1 MKFKPCTYYLGLSC
15 FPISIMALLNIFYSF
30 YFDYL
35 LNVQAYIAVLF
46 LSLIVGFNLYN
57 FGKKEKENINI
68 FEQIFTILLIYFLI
82 SFFIQIPFYFSEY
95 KVSFLESYFE
105 SISGLTGTGFTIF
118 ENIRFLDD
126 PILLWRSSSQWIGGL
141 YFLIFLILIF
151 SNKQLNF
158 KLLDLTYNQENKI
171 NFAPN
176 LRTVSTRIFFI
187 YLTLT
192 FLIFVIFLLS
202 GIRLF
207 DGLNL
212 SMTVISSG
220 GFLPTD
226 SLDNIIKTN
235 YQLVSLSLGFLISIL
250 NFYLLYNLFLKRENL
265 KDHKE
270 DLYIIISI
278 FVFTTIFYL
287 LSNFNIFQSLLTVLS
302 SIGNSGI
309 SITSIPNNYG
319 LYFLTLTIIGG
330 CVLSS
335 TSGIKFLRI
344 YILVKGFI
352 IEIYRLVQPNV
363 ILNNKIMFSD
373 KKITNEIIKIS
384 FLAFILFFLSIF
396 LLSGILLVDFLDFEN
411 SFKLSILT
419 LTNTVSSDIY
429 SMEKI
434 EFMNLSS
441 FSKISII
448 LFMVIAKVELISI
461 FILIQ
466 KVFIKN

>member
-1 MKFKPCTYYLGLSC
+1 MKLKPCIYYLGLSC

-35 LNVQAYIAVLF
+35 LNIQTYIAVLF

-141 YFLIFLILIF
+141 YFLIFLVLIF

-176 LRTVSTRIFFI
+176 LQIVSTRIFFI

-192 FLIFVIFLLS
+192 ILIFVIFLLS

-212 SMTVISSG
+212 TMTVISSG

-235 YQLVSLSLGFLISIL
+235 YQSVSLSLGFIISIL

-278 FVFTTIFYL
+278 FVFTMIFYL
-287 LSNFNIFQSLLTVLS
+287 LSDFNILQSLLTVLS
-302 SIGNSGI
+302 SISNSGI

-319 LYFLTLTIIGG
+319 LYFITLTIIGG

-344 YILVKGFI
+344 YILVKGFL

-384 FLAFILFFLSIF
+384 FIVFILFFISIF
-396 LLSGILLVDFLDFEN
+396 LLSSILLVDFLDFEN

-429 SMEKI
+429 SMQKI
-434 EFMNLSS
+434 EFVNLSS

>member
-1 MKFKPCTYYLGLSC
+1 MKLKPCIYYLGLSC

-35 LNVQAYIAVLF
+35 LNIQTYIAVLF

-141 YFLIFLILIF
+141 YFLIFLVLIF

-176 LRTVSTRIFFI
+176 LRIVSTRIFFI

-192 FLIFVIFLLS
+192 ILIFVIFLLS

-212 SMTVISSG
+212 TMTVISSG

-235 YQLVSLSLGFLISIL
+235 YQSVSLSLGFIISIL

-278 FVFTTIFYL
+278 FVFTMIFYL
-287 LSNFNIFQSLLTVLS
+287 LSDFNILQSLLTVLS
-302 SIGNSGI
+302 SISNSGI

-319 LYFLTLTIIGG
+319 LYFITLTIIGG

-344 YILVKGFI
+344 YILVKGFL

-384 FLAFILFFLSIF
+384 FLVFILFFLSIF
-396 LLSGILLVDFLDFEN
+396 ILSGILLVDFLDFEN

-429 SMEKI
+429 SMQKI
-434 EFMNLSS
+434 EFVNLSS

>member
-1 MKFKPCTYYLGLSC
+1 MKLKPCIYYLGLSC

-35 LNVQAYIAVLF
+35 LNVQTYIAVLF

-141 YFLIFLILIF
+141 YFLIFLVLIF

-176 LRTVSTRIFFI
+176 LRIVSTRIFFI

-192 FLIFVIFLLS
+192 LLIFVIFLLS

-212 SMTVISSG
+212 TMTVISSG

-235 YQLVSLSLGFLISIL
+235 YQSLSLSLGFLISIL

-270 DLYIIISI
+270 DFYIIISI
-278 FVFTTIFYL
+278 FVFTMIFYL
-287 LSNFNIFQSLLTVLS
+287 LSDFNIFQSLLTVLS

-319 LYFLTLTIIGG
+319 LYFITLTIIGG

-344 YILVKGFI
+344 YILVKGFL

-363 ILNNKIMFSD
+363 ILNNKIMFTD

-384 FLAFILFFLSIF
+384 FLVFILFFISIF

-434 EFMNLSS
+434 EFVNLSS

-448 LFMVIAKVELISI
+448 LFMVIAKVEVISI

>member
-1 MKFKPCTYYLGLSC
+1 M
-15 FPISIMALLNIFYSF
+15 
-30 YFDYL
+30 
-35 LNVQAYIAVLF
+35 
-46 LSLIVGFNLYN
+46 
-57 FGKKEKENINI
+57 
-68 FEQIFTILLIYFLI
+68 
-82 SFFIQIPFYFSEY
+82 
-95 KVSFLESYFE
+95 
-105 SISGLTGTGFTIF
+105 
-118 ENIRFLDD
+118 DD

-141 YFLIFLILIF
+141 YFLIFLVLIF

-226 SLDNIIKTN
+226 SLDSIIKTN
-235 YQLVSLSLGFLISIL
+235 YQSVSLSLGFLISIL

-278 FVFTTIFYL
+278 FVFTIIFYL
-287 LSNFNIFQSLLTVLS
+287 LSDFNIFQSLLTVLS

-344 YILVKGFI
+344 YILVKGFL

-384 FLAFILFFLSIF
+384 FLVFILFFLSIF
-396 LLSGILLVDFLDFEN
+396 LLSGILLFDFLDFEN

-434 EFMNLSS
+434 EFVNLSS

>member
-1 MKFKPCTYYLGLSC
+1 MKLKPCIYYLGLSC
-15 FPISIMALLNIFYSF
+15 FPISMMALMNIFYSF

-35 LNVQAYIAVLF
+35 LNIQTYIAVLF

-68 FEQIFTILLIYFLI
+68 FEQILTILLIYFFI

-95 KVSFLESYFE
+95 KISFLESYFE

-118 ENIRFLDD
+118 ENIRFLDS
-126 PILLWRSSSQWIGGL
+126 PILLWRSSSQRIGGL
-141 YFLIFLILIF
+141 YFLIFLVLIF

-158 KLLDLTYNQENKI
+158 KLLDLTYNQESKI

-176 LRTVSTRIFFI
+176 LRIVSTRIFFI

-192 FLIFVIFLLS
+192 LLIFVIFLLS

-212 SMTVISSG
+212 SMTIISSG

-235 YQLVSLSLGFLISIL
+235 YQSVSLSLGFLVAIL
-250 NFYLLYNLFLKRENL
+250 NFYLLYNLFFKRENL

-270 DLYIIISI
+270 DLYLLISI
-278 FVFTTIFYL
+278 FVFTIIFYL
-287 LSNFNIFQSLLTVLS
+287 LSDYNIFQSLLTVLS

-309 SITSIPNNYG
+309 SITPIPNNYG

-344 YILVKGFI
+344 YILVKGFL

-384 FLAFILFFLSIF
+384 FLVFILFFLSIF
-396 LLSGILLVDFLDFEN
+396 ILSGILLVDFLDFEN

-429 SMEKI
+429 SMQKI
-434 EFMNLSS
+434 EFVNLSS

>member
-1 MKFKPCTYYLGLSC
+1 MKLKPCIYYLGLSC

-35 LNVQAYIAVLF
+35 LNIQTYIAVLF

-141 YFLIFLILIF
+141 YFLIFLVLIF

-176 LRTVSTRIFFI
+176 LRIVSTRIFFI

-192 FLIFVIFLLS
+192 ILIFVIFLLS

-212 SMTVISSG
+212 TMTVISSG

-235 YQLVSLSLGFLISIL
+235 YQSVSLSLGFIISIL

-265 KDHKE
+265 KEHKE

-278 FVFTTIFYL
+278 FVFTMIFYL
-287 LSNFNIFQSLLTVLS
+287 LSDFNILQSLLTVLS
-302 SIGNSGI
+302 SISNSGI

-319 LYFLTLTIIGG
+319 LYFITLTIIGG

-344 YILVKGFI
+344 YILVKGFL

-384 FLAFILFFLSIF
+384 FIVFILFFISIF

-434 EFMNLSS
+434 EFVNLSS

-448 LFMVIAKVELISI
+448 LFMVVAKVELISI

>member
-1 MKFKPCTYYLGLSC
+1 MKLKPCIYYLGLSC

-35 LNVQAYIAVLF
+35 LNVQTYIAVLF

-118 ENIRFLDD
+118 ENLRFLDD
-126 PILLWRSSSQWIGGL
+126 PILLWRSSSQWIGGF
-141 YFLIFLILIF
+141 YFLIFLVLIF

-176 LRTVSTRIFFI
+176 LRIVSTRIFFI

-192 FLIFVIFLLS
+192 LLIFVIFLLS

-212 SMTVISSG
+212 TMTVISSG

-226 SLDNIIKTN
+226 SLDSIIKTN
-235 YQLVSLSLGFLISIL
+235 YQSASLSLGFLISIL

-270 DLYIIISI
+270 DFYIIISI
-278 FVFTTIFYL
+278 FVFTMIFYL
-287 LSNFNIFQSLLTVLS
+287 LSDFNIFQSLLTVLS

-309 SITSIPNNYG
+309 SITSIPSNYG
-319 LYFLTLTIIGG
+319 LYFITLTIIGG

-344 YILVKGFI
+344 YILVKGFL

-384 FLAFILFFLSIF
+384 FIVFILFFISIF

-434 EFMNLSS
+434 EFVNLSS

>member
-1 MKFKPCTYYLGLSC
+1 
-15 FPISIMALLNIFYSF
+15 
-30 YFDYL
+30 
-35 LNVQAYIAVLF
+35 
-46 LSLIVGFNLYN
+46 
-57 FGKKEKENINI
+57 
-68 FEQIFTILLIYFLI
+68 
-82 SFFIQIPFYFSEY
+82 
-95 KVSFLESYFE
+95 
-105 SISGLTGTGFTIF
+105 
-118 ENIRFLDD
+118 
-126 PILLWRSSSQWIGGL
+126 
-141 YFLIFLILIF
+141 
-151 SNKQLNF
+151 
-158 KLLDLTYNQENKI
+158 
-171 NFAPN
+171 
-176 LRTVSTRIFFI
+176 
-187 YLTLT
+187 LTLT
-192 FLIFVIFLLS
+192 ILIFVIFLLS

-212 SMTVISSG
+212 TMTVISSG

-235 YQLVSLSLGFLISIL
+235 YQSVSLSLGFIISIL

-278 FVFTTIFYL
+278 FVFTMIFYL
-287 LSNFNIFQSLLTVLS
+287 LSDFNILQSLLTVLS
-302 SIGNSGI
+302 SISNSGI

-319 LYFLTLTIIGG
+319 LYFITLTIIGG

-344 YILVKGFI
+344 YILVKGFL

-384 FLAFILFFLSIF
+384 FIVFILFFISIF

-434 EFMNLSS
+434 EFVNLSS

-448 LFMVIAKVELISI
+448 LFMVVAKVELISI

>member
-1 MKFKPCTYYLGLSC
+1 MKLI
-15 FPISIMALLNIFYSF
+15 ISL
-30 YFDYL
+30 
-35 LNVQAYIAVLF
+35 
-46 LSLIVGFNLYN
+46 
-57 FGKKEKENINI
+57 
-68 FEQIFTILLIYFLI
+68 
-82 SFFIQIPFYFSEY
+82 PFYFSINNI
-95 KVSFLESYFE
+95 SFLNCYFE
-105 SISGLTGTGFTIF
+105 SISGFTSTGFTVF
-118 ENIRFLDD
+118 DNIKQIDTSL
-126 PILLWRSSSQWIGGL
+126 ILWRSSSQWIGGL
-141 YFLIFLILIF
+141 YFLFFLVLIF

-176 LRTVSTRIFFI
+176 LRIVSTRIFFI

-192 FLIFVIFLLS
+192 LLIFVIFLLS

-212 SMTVISSG
+212 TMTVISSG

-235 YQLVSLSLGFLISIL
+235 YQSVSLSLGFLISIL
-250 NFYLLYNLFLKRENL
+250 NFYLLYNLFFKRENL

-278 FVFTTIFYL
+278 FVFTMIFYL
-287 LSNFNIFQSLLTVLS
+287 LSDFNIFQSILTVLS

-319 LYFLTLTIIGG
+319 LYFITLTIIGG

-344 YILVKGFI
+344 YILVKGFL

-384 FLAFILFFLSIF
+384 FLIFILFFLSIF

-434 EFMNLSS
+434 EFVNLSS

-448 LFMVIAKVELISI
+448 LFMVVAKVELISI

>member
-1 MKFKPCTYYLGLSC
+1 
-15 FPISIMALLNIFYSF
+15 MALLNIFYSF

-35 LNVQAYIAVLF
+35 LNIQTYVAVLF

-68 FEQIFTILLIYFLI
+68 FEQIFTILLIYFFI

-95 KVSFLESYFE
+95 NVSFLESYFE

-118 ENIRFLDD
+118 ENLRFLDD
-126 PILLWRSSSQWIGGL
+126 PILLWRSSSQWIGGF
-141 YFLIFLILIF
+141 YFLIFLVLIF

-158 KLLDLTYNQENKI
+158 KLLDLVYNQENKI

-176 LRTVSTRIFFI
+176 LKIVSTRIFFI

-192 FLIFVIFLLS
+192 FLIFVIFLIS

-212 SMTVISSG
+212 SMTVVSSG

-226 SLDNIIKTN
+226 SLNNIIKTN
-235 YQLVSLSLGFLISIL
+235 YQSVSLSLGFLISIL
-250 NFYLLYNLFLKRENL
+250 NFYLLYNLFFKRENL

-270 DLYIIISI
+270 DLYLIISI
-278 FVFTTIFYL
+278 FAFIMIFYL
-287 LSNFNIFQSLLTVLS
+287 LSDFNIFQSLLTVLS
-302 SIGNSGI
+302 SISNSGI
-309 SITSIPNNYG
+309 SIIPIPNNYG

-330 CVLSS
+330 CVLSL

-344 YILVKGFI
+344 YILVKGFL

-384 FLAFILFFLSIF
+384 FLVFILFFISIF

-429 SMEKI
+429 SIEKI
-434 EFMNLSS
+434 EFVNLSS

-448 LFMVIAKVELISI
+448 LFMVVAKVELISI

>member
-1 MKFKPCTYYLGLSC
+1 MKLKPCIYYLGLSC

-35 LNVQAYIAVLF
+35 LNIQTYIAVLF

-141 YFLIFLILIF
+141 YFLIFLVLIF

-176 LRTVSTRIFFI
+176 LRIVSTRIFFI

-192 FLIFVIFLLS
+192 ILIFVIFLLS

-212 SMTVISSG
+212 TMTVISSG

-235 YQLVSLSLGFLISIL
+235 YQSVSLSLGFIISIL

-278 FVFTTIFYL
+278 FVFTMIFYL
-287 LSNFNIFQSLLTVLS
+287 LSDFNILQSLLTVLS
-302 SIGNSGI
+302 SISNSGI
-309 SITSIPNNYG
+309 SITSIPNNYA
-319 LYFLTLTIIGG
+319 LYFITLTIIGG

-344 YILVKGFI
+344 YILVKGFL

-384 FLAFILFFLSIF
+384 FIVFILFFISIF
-396 LLSGILLVDFLDFEN
+396 LLSAILLVDFLDFEN

-434 EFMNLSS
+434 EFVNLSS

-448 LFMVIAKVELISI
+448 LFMVVAKVELISI

>member
-1 MKFKPCTYYLGLSC
+1 MKLKPCIYYLGLSC

-35 LNVQAYIAVLF
+35 LNIQTYIAVLF

-141 YFLIFLILIF
+141 YFLIFLVLIF

-176 LRTVSTRIFFI
+176 LRIVSTRIFFI

-192 FLIFVIFLLS
+192 ILIFVIFLLS

-212 SMTVISSG
+212 TMTIISSG

-235 YQLVSLSLGFLISIL
+235 YQSVSLSLGFIISIL

-278 FVFTTIFYL
+278 FVFTMIFYL
-287 LSNFNIFQSLLTVLS
+287 LSDFNILQSLLTVLS
-302 SIGNSGI
+302 SISNSGI

-319 LYFLTLTIIGG
+319 LYFITLTIIGG

-344 YILVKGFI
+344 YILVKGFL

-384 FLAFILFFLSIF
+384 FLVFILFFISIF

-434 EFMNLSS
+434 EFVNLSS

>member
-1 MKFKPCTYYLGLSC
+1 MKLKPCIYYLGLSC

-35 LNVQAYIAVLF
+35 LNIQTYIAVLF

-141 YFLIFLILIF
+141 YFLIFLVLIF

-176 LRTVSTRIFFI
+176 LRIVSTRIFFI

-192 FLIFVIFLLS
+192 ILIFVIFLLS

-212 SMTVISSG
+212 TMTVISSG

-235 YQLVSLSLGFLISIL
+235 YQSVSLSLGFIISIL

-278 FVFTTIFYL
+278 FVFTMIFYL
-287 LSNFNIFQSLLTVLS
+287 LSDFNILQSLLTVLS
-302 SIGNSGI
+302 SISNSGI

-319 LYFLTLTIIGG
+319 LYFITLTIIGG

-344 YILVKGFI
+344 YILVKGFL

-384 FLAFILFFLSIF
+384 FLVFILFFLSIF
-396 LLSGILLVDFLDFEN
+396 ILSGILLVDFLDFEN

-429 SMEKI
+429 SIEKI
-434 EFMNLSS
+434 EFVNLSS

-448 LFMVIAKVELISI
+448 LFMVVAKVELISI

>member
-1 MKFKPCTYYLGLSC
+1 MKLKPCIYYLGLSC

-35 LNVQAYIAVLF
+35 LNIQTYIAVLF

-141 YFLIFLILIF
+141 YFLIFLVLIF

-176 LRTVSTRIFFI
+176 LRIVSTRIFFI

-192 FLIFVIFLLS
+192 ILIFVIFLLS

-212 SMTVISSG
+212 TMTVISSG

-235 YQLVSLSLGFLISIL
+235 YQSVSLSLGFIISIL

-278 FVFTTIFYL
+278 FVFTMIFYL
-287 LSNFNIFQSLLTVLS
+287 LSDFNILQSLLTVLS
-302 SIGNSGI
+302 SISNSGI

-319 LYFLTLTIIGG
+319 LYFITLTIIGG

-344 YILVKGFI
+344 YILVKGFL
-352 IEIYRLVQPNV
+352 IEMYRLVQPNV

-384 FLAFILFFLSIF
+384 FLVFILFFISIF

-434 EFMNLSS
+434 EFVNLSS

-448 LFMVIAKVELISI
+448 LFMVVAKVELISI

>member
-1 MKFKPCTYYLGLSC
+1 MKLKPCIYYLGLSC
-15 FPISIMALLNIFYSF
+15 FPISMMALMNIFYSF

-35 LNVQAYIAVLF
+35 LNIQTYIAVLF

-68 FEQIFTILLIYFLI
+68 FEQILTILLIYFFI

-95 KVSFLESYFE
+95 KISFLESYFE

-118 ENIRFLDD
+118 ENIRFLDS

-141 YFLIFLILIF
+141 YFLIFLVLIF

-158 KLLDLTYNQENKI
+158 KLLDLTYNQESKI

-176 LRTVSTRIFFI
+176 LRIVSTRIFFI

-192 FLIFVIFLLS
+192 LLIFVIFLLS

-212 SMTVISSG
+212 SMTIISSG

-235 YQLVSLSLGFLISIL
+235 YQSVSLSLGFLVAIL
-250 NFYLLYNLFLKRENL
+250 NFYLLYNLFFKRENL

-270 DLYIIISI
+270 DLYLLISI
-278 FVFTTIFYL
+278 FVFTIIFYL
-287 LSNFNIFQSLLTVLS
+287 LSDYNIFQSLLTVLS

-309 SITSIPNNYG
+309 SITPIPNNYG

-344 YILVKGFI
+344 YILVKGFL

-384 FLAFILFFLSIF
+384 FIVFILFFISIF
-396 LLSGILLVDFLDFEN
+396 LLSSILLVDFLDFEN

-429 SMEKI
+429 SIEKI
-434 EFMNLSS
+434 EFVNLSS

-448 LFMVIAKVELISI
+448 LFMVVAKVELISI

>member
-1 MKFKPCTYYLGLSC
+1 MKLKPCIYYLGLSC

-35 LNVQAYIAVLF
+35 LNIQTYIAVLF

-141 YFLIFLILIF
+141 YFLIFLVLIF

-192 FLIFVIFLLS
+192 FIIFVIFLLS

-207 DGLNL
+207 DSLNL
-212 SMTVISSG
+212 SMTVVSSG

-226 SLDNIIKTN
+226 TLNDIIKTN
-235 YQLVSLSLGFLISIL
+235 YQSVSLSIGFLISIL
-250 NFYLLYNLFLKRENL
+250 NFYLLYNLFFKRENL

-278 FVFTTIFYL
+278 FVFTMIFYL
-287 LSNFNIFQSLLTVLS
+287 LSDFNILQSLLTVLS
-302 SIGNSGI
+302 SISNSGI

-319 LYFLTLTIIGG
+319 LFFITLTIIGG

-344 YILVKGFI
+344 YILVKGFL

-384 FLAFILFFLSIF
+384 FIVFILFFISIF

-434 EFMNLSS
+434 EFVNLSS

-448 LFMVIAKVELISI
+448 LFMVVAKVELISI

>member
-1 MKFKPCTYYLGLSC
+1 MKLKPCIYYLGLSC

-35 LNVQAYIAVLF
+35 LNIQTYIAVLF

-141 YFLIFLILIF
+141 YFLIFLVLIF

-176 LRTVSTRIFFI
+176 LRIVSTRIFFI

-192 FLIFVIFLLS
+192 ILIFVIFLLS

-212 SMTVISSG
+212 TMTVISSG

-235 YQLVSLSLGFLISIL
+235 YQSVSLSLGFIISIL

-278 FVFTTIFYL
+278 FVFTMIFYL
-287 LSNFNIFQSLLTVLS
+287 LSDFNILQSLLTVLS
-302 SIGNSGI
+302 SISNSGI

-319 LYFLTLTIIGG
+319 LYFITLTIIGG

-344 YILVKGFI
+344 YILVKGFL

-384 FLAFILFFLSIF
+384 FIVFILFFISIF
-396 LLSGILLVDFLDFEN
+396 LLSAILLVDFLDFEN

-434 EFMNLSS
+434 EFVNLSS

-448 LFMVIAKVELISI
+448 LFMVVAKVELISI

>member
-1 MKFKPCTYYLGLSC
+1 MKLKPCIYYLGLSC

-35 LNVQAYIAVLF
+35 LNIQTYVAVLF

-68 FEQIFTILLIYFLI
+68 FEQIFTILLIYFFI

-95 KVSFLESYFE
+95 NVSFLESYFE

-118 ENIRFLDD
+118 ENLRFLDD
-126 PILLWRSSSQWIGGL
+126 PILLWRSSSQWIGGF
-141 YFLIFLILIF
+141 YFLIFLVLIF

-158 KLLDLTYNQENKI
+158 KLLDLVYNQENKI

-176 LRTVSTRIFFI
+176 LKIVSTRIFFI

-192 FLIFVIFLLS
+192 FLIFVIFLIS

-212 SMTVISSG
+212 SMTVVSSG

-226 SLDNIIKTN
+226 SLNNIIKTN
-235 YQLVSLSLGFLISIL
+235 YQSVSLSLGFLISIL
-250 NFYLLYNLFLKRENL
+250 NFYLLYNLFFKRENL

-270 DLYIIISI
+270 DLYLIISI
-278 FVFTTIFYL
+278 FAFIMIFYL
-287 LSNFNIFQSLLTVLS
+287 LSDFNIFQSLLTVLS
-302 SIGNSGI
+302 SISNSGI
-309 SITSIPNNYG
+309 SIIPIPNNYG

-330 CVLSS
+330 CVLSL

-344 YILVKGFI
+344 YILVKGFL

-384 FLAFILFFLSIF
+384 FLVFILFFISIF

-429 SMEKI
+429 SVEKI
-434 EFMNLSS
+434 EFVNLSS

>member
-1 MKFKPCTYYLGLSC
+1 MKLKPCIYYLGLSC
-15 FPISIMALLNIFYSF
+15 FPISMMALMNIFYSF

-35 LNVQAYIAVLF
+35 LNIQTYIAVLF

-68 FEQIFTILLIYFLI
+68 FEQILTILLIYFFI

-95 KVSFLESYFE
+95 KISFLESYFE

-118 ENIRFLDD
+118 ENIRFLDS

-141 YFLIFLILIF
+141 YFLIFLVLIF

-158 KLLDLTYNQENKI
+158 KLLDLTYNQESKI

-176 LRTVSTRIFFI
+176 LRIVSTRIFFI

-192 FLIFVIFLLS
+192 LLIFVIFLLS

-212 SMTVISSG
+212 SMTIISSG

-235 YQLVSLSLGFLISIL
+235 YQSVSLSLGFLVAIL
-250 NFYLLYNLFLKRENL
+250 NFYLLYNLFFKRENL

-270 DLYIIISI
+270 DLYLLISI
-278 FVFTTIFYL
+278 FVFTIIFYL
-287 LSNFNIFQSLLTVLS
+287 LSDYNIFQSLLTVLS

-309 SITSIPNNYG
+309 SITPIPNNYG

-344 YILVKGFI
+344 YILVKGFL

-384 FLAFILFFLSIF
+384 FLVFILFFLSIF
-396 LLSGILLVDFLDFEN
+396 ILSGILLVDFLDFEN

-429 SMEKI
+429 SMQKI
-434 EFMNLSS
+434 EFVNLSS

>member
-1 MKFKPCTYYLGLSC
+1 MKLKPCIYYLGLSC

-35 LNVQAYIAVLF
+35 LNIQTYIAVLF

-95 KVSFLESYFE
+95 KISFLESYFE

-141 YFLIFLILIF
+141 YFLIFLVLIF

-176 LRTVSTRIFFI
+176 LRIVSTRIFFI

-192 FLIFVIFLLS
+192 ILIFVIFLLS

-212 SMTVISSG
+212 TMTVISSG

-235 YQLVSLSLGFLISIL
+235 YQSVSLSLGFLISIL

-278 FVFTTIFYL
+278 FVFTMIFYL
-287 LSNFNIFQSLLTVLS
+287 LSDFNIFQSLLTVLS

-319 LYFLTLTIIGG
+319 LYFITLTIIGG

-344 YILVKGFI
+344 YILVKGFL

-384 FLAFILFFLSIF
+384 FLVFILFFISIF

-434 EFMNLSS
+434 EFVNLSS

>member
-1 MKFKPCTYYLGLSC
+1 MKLKPCIYYLGLSC

-35 LNVQAYIAVLF
+35 LNIQTYIAVLF

-141 YFLIFLILIF
+141 YFLIFLVLIF

-176 LRTVSTRIFFI
+176 LRIVSTRIFFI

-192 FLIFVIFLLS
+192 ILIFVIFLLS

-212 SMTVISSG
+212 TMTVISSG

-235 YQLVSLSLGFLISIL
+235 YQSVSLSLGFIISIL

-278 FVFTTIFYL
+278 FVFTMIFYL
-287 LSNFNIFQSLLTVLS
+287 LSDFNILQSLLTVLS
-302 SIGNSGI
+302 SISNSGI

-319 LYFLTLTIIGG
+319 LYFITLTIIGG

-344 YILVKGFI
+344 YILVKGFL

-384 FLAFILFFLSIF
+384 FLVFILFFLSIF
-396 LLSGILLVDFLDFEN
+396 LLSGILLIDFLDFEN

-434 EFMNLSS
+434 EFVNLSS

-448 LFMVIAKVELISI
+448 LFMVVAKVELISI

>member
-1 MKFKPCTYYLGLSC
+1 MKLKPCIYYLGLSC
-15 FPISIMALLNIFYSF
+15 FPIAIMALLNIFYSF

-35 LNVQAYIAVLF
+35 LNVQTYIAVLF

-118 ENIRFLDD
+118 ENLRFLDD

-141 YFLIFLILIF
+141 YFLIFLVLIF

-176 LRTVSTRIFFI
+176 LRIVSTRIFFI

-192 FLIFVIFLLS
+192 LLIFVIFLLS

-212 SMTVISSG
+212 TMTVISSG

-235 YQLVSLSLGFLISIL
+235 YQSVSLSLGFLISIL

-270 DLYIIISI
+270 DFYIIISI
-278 FVFTTIFYL
+278 FVFTMIFYL
-287 LSNFNIFQSLLTVLS
+287 LSDFNIFQSLLTVLS

-309 SITSIPNNYG
+309 SITPIPNNYG

-344 YILVKGFI
+344 YILVKGFL
-352 IEIYRLVQPNV
+352 IEIYRLVQHNV

-384 FLAFILFFLSIF
+384 FLVFILFFLSIF
-396 LLSGILLVDFLDFEN
+396 LLSSILLFDFLDFEN

-429 SMEKI
+429 SMKKI

>member
-1 MKFKPCTYYLGLSC
+1 MKLKPCIYYLGLSC

-35 LNVQAYIAVLF
+35 LNIQTYIAVLF

-95 KVSFLESYFE
+95 KISFLESYFE

-141 YFLIFLILIF
+141 YFLIFLVLIF

-176 LRTVSTRIFFI
+176 LRIVSTRIFFI

-192 FLIFVIFLLS
+192 LLIFVIFLLS

-212 SMTVISSG
+212 TMTVISSG

-235 YQLVSLSLGFLISIL
+235 YQSVSLSLGFLISIL

-278 FVFTTIFYL
+278 FVFTMIFYL
-287 LSNFNIFQSLLTVLS
+287 LSDFSIFQSLLTVLS

-319 LYFLTLTIIGG
+319 LYFITLTIIGG

-344 YILVKGFI
+344 YILVKGFL

-384 FLAFILFFLSIF
+384 FLIFILFFISIF

-429 SMEKI
+429 SIEKI
-434 EFMNLSS
+434 EFVNLSS

-448 LFMVIAKVELISI
+448 LFMVVAKVELISI

>member
-1 MKFKPCTYYLGLSC
+1 MKLKPCIYYLGLSC

-35 LNVQAYIAVLF
+35 LNIQTYIAVLF

-95 KVSFLESYFE
+95 KISFLESYFE

-141 YFLIFLILIF
+141 YFLIFLVLIF

-176 LRTVSTRIFFI
+176 LRIVSTRIFFI

-192 FLIFVIFLLS
+192 ILIFVIFLLS

-212 SMTVISSG
+212 TMTVISSG

-235 YQLVSLSLGFLISIL
+235 YQSVSLSLGFLISIL

-278 FVFTTIFYL
+278 FVFTMIFYL
-287 LSNFNIFQSLLTVLS
+287 LSDFNIFQSLLTVLS

-319 LYFLTLTIIGG
+319 LYFITLTIIGG

-344 YILVKGFI
+344 YILVKGFL

-384 FLAFILFFLSIF
+384 FLVFILFFLSIF
-396 LLSGILLVDFLDFEN
+396 LLSGILLFDFLDFEN

-434 EFMNLSS
+434 EFVNLSS